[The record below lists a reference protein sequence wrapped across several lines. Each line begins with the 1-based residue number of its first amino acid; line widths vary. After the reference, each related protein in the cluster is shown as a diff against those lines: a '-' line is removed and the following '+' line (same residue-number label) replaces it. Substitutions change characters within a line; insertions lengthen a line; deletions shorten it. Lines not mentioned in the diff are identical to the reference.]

1 MTQSG
6 ELIPESVTARVQIDA
21 GDCSK
26 IAHECKTHL
35 IAILGAKRVLYKL
48 EQYFALATAL

>member
-1 MTQSG
+1 MPQFW
-6 ELIPESVTARVQIDA
+6 EPIPESVTARVQIDA

-35 IAILGAKRVLYKL
+35 VASLGVNRVLYKL
-48 EQYFALATAL
+48 EQYFALATEL

>member
-1 MTQSG
+1 MPQFW
-6 ELIPESVTARVQIDA
+6 EPIPESVTARVQIDA

-35 IAILGAKRVLYKL
+35 VASLGVNRVLYKL